1 MGGGIGRWF
10 SGLKGGGRIGGR
22 PGRLGHQQRRRTE
35 VVRIGGYQEKRNQ
48 QCGTHSLFVVC
59 RSHGVGQK
67 VIDWVKMSSARGHLS
82 S

>member
-22 PGRLGHQQRRRTE
+22 PGRLGHQQRRGTE
-35 VVRIGGYQEKRNQ
+35 VVRIGSYQEKRNQ

-59 RSHGVGQK
+59 RWSRAGQRAFN
-67 VIDWVKMSSARGHLS
+67 DQKMSKRGHLS
-82 S
+82 L